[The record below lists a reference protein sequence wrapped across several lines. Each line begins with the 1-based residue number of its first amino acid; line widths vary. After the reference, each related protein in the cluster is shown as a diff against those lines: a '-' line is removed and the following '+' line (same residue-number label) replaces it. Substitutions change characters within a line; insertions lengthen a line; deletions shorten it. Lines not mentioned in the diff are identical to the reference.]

1 MDYLRLEEL
10 CREKNIS
17 TSKLAEMVGV
27 SKGNTSTWKKGGN
40 PSLEVLCKMADAL
53 DCTIDYLLGN
63 EKINLMPSK
72 KYNALMVLEASKAD
86 YFSNG
91 CRTDKADT
99 IDLEEY
105 SVIAKYLNCD
115 PKFLINASS
124 IVYVPVEKDRAID
137 SFDRDMVFEIIN
149 FMSYLPGND
158 EERIMQLQISRI
170 VLYNLAVCGFDEA
183 VIRNYNAIAS
193 KTLDFLYSDEV
204 DYKKYH
210 AYGLRFNDIRSLNV
224 RTGISYQYMF
234 TGVKNDKDKK

>member
-1 MDYLRLEEL
+1 MDYSRLEEL

-17 TSKLAEMVGV
+17 ASKLAEMVGV

-63 EKINLMPSK
+63 EKINLMPRK
-72 KYNALMVLEASKAD
+72 KYNALMVLEASQAD
-86 YFSNG
+86 YLSNG
-91 CRTDKADT
+91 CRTDKPDT

-115 PKFLINASS
+115 PKFLINASNTA
-124 IVYVPVEKDRAID
+124 YVPVKKDRTAD
-137 SFDRDMVFEIIN
+137 SFDKDMAFEIIN
-149 FMSYLPGND
+149 LMSYLPGND

-170 VLYNLAVCGFDEA
+170 VLYNLALCGFDEVA
-183 VIRNYNAIAS
+183 VKGYNAIAS
-193 KTLDFLYSDEV
+193 KTLDFLYSGEV

-210 AYGLRFNDIRSLNV
+210 AYGLRFNDLRSLNV
-224 RTGISYQYMF
+224 KTGMSYQYMF
-234 TGVKNDKDKK
+234 TGVKNGRDTK